1 MQWVGESCFHGDGK
15 GKPPD
20 CKLLRAGLC
29 LLHKERNEKMEAER
43 WRGTGRESDTKTCTT
58 DSKTE
63 TQKDAQIG
71 ETE

>member
-1 MQWVGESCFHGDGK
+1 
-15 GKPPD
+15 
-20 CKLLRAGLC
+20 
-29 LLHKERNEKMEAER
+29 MEAER